1 MSRKFLG
8 TLGLAASLALP
19 MTALSAAEPQTPQT
33 SPKPQTPPATSQRP
47 SNDTLKDR
55 IEYRL
60 ETSPIVRK
68 YDVKVDVD
76 NNVAKLTG
84 DVATEAQR
92 TEASRLAKIDGITQV
107 DNQIKVNKDVDKT
120 LEDRS
125 KSGMRKTGEAITDA
139 WITTKVKWFFL
150 GEDAL
155 KGSDINVDT
164 ANRVVTLKGTVASEA
179 GRRRAIELAQHTDGV
194 TKVVDQLTL
203 KK

>member
-1 MSRKFLG
+1 MSRKFLQ
-8 TLGLAASLALP
+8 TLGFAACLALP
-19 MTALSAAEPQTPQT
+19 ANALSATTPETPQ
-33 SPKPQTPPATSQRP
+33 ATSQRP
-47 SNDTLKDR
+47 SNDTLKER

-76 NNVAKLTG
+76 KNVAKLTG

-107 DNQIKVNKDVDKT
+107 DNQIKIDKDVDKT
-120 LEDRS
+120 LADRS

-179 GRRRAIELAQHTDGV
+179 GRRRAIELATHTDGV

>member
-1 MSRKFLG
+1 MSRQFLR
-8 TLGLAASLALP
+8 TLGLAACLAVPGTL
-19 MTALSAAEPQTPQT
+19 AAQTQ
-33 SPKPQTPPATSQRP
+33 PATGQAASQRP

-60 ETSPIVRK
+60 ATSAVVRK
-68 YDVKVDVD
+68 YDVKVEVD
-76 NNVAKLTG
+76 NGVAKLSG

-92 TEASRLAKIDGITQV
+92 TEASRLARVDGVTRV
-107 DNQIKVNKDVDKT
+107 DNEIKVNKDVDKT
-120 LEDRS
+120 LAERS
-125 KSGMRKTGEAITDA
+125 KSGLSKTGEAINDA

-164 ANRVVTLKGTVASEA
+164 ASKVVTLKGTVASEA
-179 GRRRAIELAQHTDGV
+179 GRRRAIQLASTTEGV
-194 TKVVDQLTL
+194 TRVVDHLTI